1 MKNTGELLKKAREDK
16 RLSLHEVALFLKIN
30 SRVLQAIEDGDA
42 SHLPARTFLRG
53 FIQSYAKFLKLDPAA
68 VLQVFTDESAPL
80 APTPLIIVPTAEV
93 VVREEKAAKATSPKV
108 EQNYSEAKQAAQ
120 EKADIDVISLEKSI
134 LTQSQVAQDKL
145 GIKTIAVSVVGLL
158 LVGVLY
164 TANNVVKKYQKEAQ
178 VDPVDTPKVPIA
190 QETMTEAPVEEVGA
204 PVTSATVALPQA
216 TGQVPAAEVAPTAA
230 PAVVAAPTPAPVAA
244 PPVAEPIV
252 AEPAPVEFAEKP
264 VVAPK
269 EPTAKLAAVQV
280 PESPLLTS
288 APNLPNSVEPHTN
301 TFNSFFMASLVV
313 PKTKIDAKPKLPEA
327 SDVKPVE
334 KPVTPPAATTVATPV
349 AATPPVTVAVA
360 PAPPPPTAPVG
371 KPIVVTATPTPP
383 VAAAAAPTSTTPQ
396 PPAATPPPTTPEGK
410 LVEVIVEA
418 NDAVEIEYSSSK
430 TNPQKMLL
438 RAEQVHTFK
447 SRSGV
452 RLKISNGGAVN
463 IIMNGR
469 DLGVPGAAGQ
479 PVQVTY

>member
-68 VLQVFTDESAPL
+68 VLQVFTDESAPP
-80 APTPLIIVPTAEV
+80 APTPLIIVPTTEV
-93 VVREEKAAKATSPKV
+93 VAREEKAAKAPSPKV

-120 EKADIDVISLEKSI
+120 EKADIDIISLEKSI

-178 VDPVDTPKVPIA
+178 IDPVDTAKVPIA
-190 QETMTEAPVEEVGA
+190 QETMTEAPIEDVGA
-204 PVTSATVALPQA
+204 PITSAPVALPQA
-216 TGQVPAAEVAPTAA
+216 TGQVPVAEVSAEVAPTPA
-230 PAVVAAPTPAPVAA
+230 PSVVAAPTPAPVVA
-244 PPVAEPIV
+244 PPLAESIA
-252 AEPAPVEFAEKP
+252 AEPAPVEVAEKP
-264 VVAPK
+264 VVVPK
-269 EPTAKLAAVQV
+269 AEPSAVLTAVQV

-360 PAPPPPTAPVG
+360 PAPPSP
-371 KPIVVTATPTPP
+371 
-383 VAAAAAPTSTTPQ
+383 AAAA
-396 PPAATPPPTTPEGK
+396 TPEGK

>member
-1 MKNTGELLKKAREDK
+1 MKKTGELLKKAREDK

-53 FIQSYAKFLKLDPAA
+53 FIQSYAKFLKLDPSA
-68 VLQVFTDESAPL
+68 VLQVFTDESAPPP
-80 APTPLIIVPTAEV
+80 PTPLIIVPTAEV
-93 VVREEKAAKATSPKV
+93 VVREEKATKAPAPKV
-108 EQNYSEAKQAAQ
+108 EKKNSEAKQAAQ

-164 TANNVVKKYQKEAQ
+164 TANSVVKKYKKEAQ
-178 VDPVDTPKVPIA
+178 VEPVDASTVPIA
-190 QETMTEAPVEEVGA
+190 QETITEAPIEEVGA
-204 PVTSATVALPQA
+204 PVTSAPVALPQA
-216 TGQVPAAEVAPTAA
+216 TGQVPTAEIAPTPQAAAPVPAPEVAEPVAAA
-230 PAVVAAPTPAPVAA
+230 PASLEV
-244 PPVAEPIV
+244 
-252 AEPAPVEFAEKP
+252 AEKP
-264 VVAPK
+264 VVAATPA
-269 EPTAKLAAVQV
+269 PAPVLTAAQI
-280 PESPLLTS
+280 PQSPLFTP
-288 APNLPNSVEPHTN
+288 APNLPNSVEPNTN
-301 TFNSFFMASLVV
+301 TFNSFFVASLVV
-313 PKTKIDAKPKLPEA
+313 PKTKIDAKPKSPEA
-327 SDVKPVE
+327 SDVKPIE
-334 KPVTPPAATTVATPV
+334 
-349 AATPPVTVAVA
+349 
-360 PAPPPPTAPVG
+360 
-371 KPIVVTATPTPP
+371 KPIVVTATPSAVPTVAPTAAATP
-383 VAAAAAPTSTTPQ
+383 VAATAPQPAAPAM
-396 PPAATPPPTTPEGK
+396 PATPEGK
-410 LVEVIVEA
+410 LIEVIVEA

-430 TNPQKMLL
+430 TNPQKMIL

-479 PVQVTY
+479 SVQVTY

>member
-1 MKNTGELLKKAREDK
+1 MKSTGELLKKAREDK

-68 VLQVFTDESAPL
+68 VLQVFTDESAPPS
-80 APTPLIIVPTAEV
+80 PTPLIIVPNAEV
-93 VVREEKAAKATSPKV
+93 VVREEKATKAPASKV

-178 VDPVDTPKVPIA
+178 VEPVDTPTVPIA
-190 QETMTEAPVEEVGA
+190 QETVTEAPIEEVGA
-204 PVTSATVALPQA
+204 PVTSAPVALPQA
-216 TGQVPAAEVAPTAA
+216 TSQAPSAEVAPTQA
-230 PAVVAAPTPAPVAA
+230 AAPTPAPTPAE
-244 PPVAEPIV
+244 PSVAEPV
-252 AEPAPVEFAEKP
+252 AAALAPAEVAEKP
-264 VVAPK
+264 IVAAKP
-269 EPTAKLAAVQV
+269 EPAAVQV
-280 PESPLLTS
+280 PQSPLLTS

-301 TFNSFFMASLVV
+301 TFNSFFVASLVV

-327 SDVKPVE
+327 SDVKPIE
-334 KPVTPPAATTVATPV
+334 KPVVPPTATTAATPAPV
-349 AATPPVTVAVA
+349 AATPPVSVVIAT
-360 PAPPPPTAPVG
+360 PSPPSAPVG
-371 KPIVVTATPTPP
+371 KPIVVTAT
-383 VAAAAAPTSTTPQ
+383 TPQ
-396 PPAATPPPTTPEGK
+396 PAAPQPAAPQPTAPEGK
-410 LVEVIVEA
+410 LIEVIVEA

-430 TNPQKMLL
+430 TNPQKMIL